1 MNHALE
7 IQLDHLKKQR
17 MESNKLYEVHI
28 HQLELMLEDKIKEI
42 DSLNFKLN
50 DISNEKEVNQI
61 RFEEERNK
69 LKNVMARTNHDME
82 RELEYTKEKNSTEKT
97 V

>member
-1 MNHALE
+1 
-7 IQLDHLKKQR
+7 

-28 HQLELMLEDKIKEI
+28 HQLELILEDKIKEI

>member
-1 MNHALE
+1 
-7 IQLDHLKKQR
+7 
-17 MESNKLYEVHI
+17 
-28 HQLELMLEDKIKEI
+28 MLEDKIKEI

-82 RELEYTKEKNSTEKT
+82 RELEYTKEKNST
-97 V
+97 

>member
-1 MNHALE
+1 
-7 IQLDHLKKQR
+7 
-17 MESNKLYEVHI
+17 
-28 HQLELMLEDKIKEI
+28 MLEDKIKEI

-82 RELEYTKEKNSTEKT
+82 RELEYTKEKNSSEKT

>member
-1 MNHALE
+1 M
-7 IQLDHLKKQR
+7 
-17 MESNKLYEVHI
+17 
-28 HQLELMLEDKIKEI
+28 ELMLEDKIKEI

>member
-1 MNHALE
+1 
-7 IQLDHLKKQR
+7 

-82 RELEYTKEKNSTEKT
+82 RELDYTKEKNSTEKT

>member
-1 MNHALE
+1 
-7 IQLDHLKKQR
+7 
-17 MESNKLYEVHI
+17 
-28 HQLELMLEDKIKEI
+28 MLEDKIKEI

-61 RFEEERNK
+61 RFEEEKNK

-82 RELEYTKEKNSTEKT
+82 RELEYTK
-97 V
+97 

>member
-1 MNHALE
+1 
-7 IQLDHLKKQR
+7 

-61 RFEEERNK
+61 RFE
-69 LKNVMARTNHDME
+69 
-82 RELEYTKEKNSTEKT
+82 
-97 V
+97 

>member
-1 MNHALE
+1 
-7 IQLDHLKKQR
+7 

>member
-1 MNHALE
+1 
-7 IQLDHLKKQR
+7 

-82 RELEYTKEKNSTEKT
+82 RELEYTKEKNST
-97 V
+97 